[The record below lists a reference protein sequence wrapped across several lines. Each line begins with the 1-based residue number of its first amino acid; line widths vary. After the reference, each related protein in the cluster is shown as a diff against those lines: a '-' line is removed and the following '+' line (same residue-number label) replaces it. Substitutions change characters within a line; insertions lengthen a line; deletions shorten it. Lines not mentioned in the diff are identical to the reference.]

1 MRKLLLST
9 VALAALVA
17 SAPVNAADL
26 PVAPAY
32 KAPAIA
38 APFAYNWSGFYVGL
52 NAGWGRARAA
62 DDSVSGFVGGGQIG
76 ANWQMNNFLLGV
88 ETDIQWSDQ
97 KKSFNLGGGATETDS
112 IRWFGTTRARAGVT
126 FDRFLAYVTGG
137 IAYGEARAEL
147 TVPPVMV
154 TFSQTKAG
162 WAAGGGVEAALAD
175 NISIK
180 AEYLHV
186 DFGSVTFG
194 GIILPT
200 KVTDDIV
207 RLGINYRFGGGGA
220 VVARY

>member
-1 MRKLLLST
+1 
-9 VALAALVA
+9 
-17 SAPVNAADL
+17 
-26 PVAPAY
+26 
-32 KAPAIA
+32 
-38 APFAYNWSGFYVGL
+38 
-52 NAGWGRARAA
+52 
-62 DDSVSGFVGGGQIG
+62 
-76 ANWQMNNFLLGV
+76 MNDFLLGV

-97 KKSFNLGGGATETDS
+97 KKSLNLGGGATETDS